1 MNRRSQPRHLPYN
14 HPHLAKMRYYV
25 DGVTKSKEVSER
37 LVANFDQV
45 WTVLLEP
52 QPKIISK
59 RTERTGQMADPLR
72 HSKVKRSLRRQM
84 QEKCGLPLTDPPSE
98 QHLECTELSSL
109 NATAKLTPVDNWRTL
124 DL

>member
-1 MNRRSQPRHLPYN
+1 
-14 HPHLAKMRYYV
+14 MRYYV
-25 DGVTKSKEVSER
+25 GGVIKREKVSER

-45 WTVLLEP
+45 WTVLFEP

-59 RTERTGQMADPLR
+59 RIECAGQMADPLR
-72 HSKVKRSLRRQM
+72 HSKVKRSIRRQM

-98 QHLECTELSSL
+98 QFWNCIEPSSL
-109 NATAKLTPVDNWRTL
+109 NATARLTPVDNWRTL